1 MPDFSER
8 YGYKTSKILQVE
20 SIDDALKNRIW
31 SYIYEYS
38 EFEHGQNHIIYKY
51 IWVNFFKLCIDE
63 IPVCRN
69 GEVYL
74 IEFLK
79 IAKYIYFNELKWH
92 EIFDFIEF
100 MQRIYSSE
108 DKSKAKSFSEAINGI
123 LEEEKSGYR
132 MIGNLIT
139 PITDETERY

>member
-79 IAKYIYFNELKWH
+79 IAKYIYISMNLNGMKYLILLSLCNEYIHRKIRVKQNLLAKQSTGFLK
-92 EIFDFIEF
+92 
-100 MQRIYSSE
+100 R
-108 DKSKAKSFSEAINGI
+108 KNPVTG
-123 LEEEKSGYR
+123 
-132 MIGNLIT
+132 
-139 PITDETERY
+139 